1 MLTDCAPTSRFIR
14 EVIREL
20 DGDRSALILLTRSSY
35 RRRQKALERLRP
47 FLPTILQIDLP
58 LDMEQELKEGLAWAM
73 NDTDPDPAADRWG
86 RNGSRRGKARP
97 R

>member
-1 MLTDCAPTSRFIR
+1 MLTDCAPTGRFIR

-47 FLPTILQIDLP
+47 FLPTILQVELPADLE
-58 LDMEQELKEGLAWAM
+58 LKLKEGQAR
-73 NDTDPDPAADRWG
+73 TRSHTGPAADG
-86 RNGSRRGKARP
+86 
-97 R
+97 